1 MKKTKRGA
9 YDLLGYRNIICRLDI
24 FVIPQ
29 ALSLGII
36 KYSKQQGGRYEKS
49 ISNTKGQGGT
59 I

>member
-1 MKKTKRGA
+1 MQRGA
-9 YDLLGYRNIICRLDI
+9 YDLLGYRNIIYRLDI

-49 ISNTKGQGGT
+49 ISNTKG
-59 I
+59 